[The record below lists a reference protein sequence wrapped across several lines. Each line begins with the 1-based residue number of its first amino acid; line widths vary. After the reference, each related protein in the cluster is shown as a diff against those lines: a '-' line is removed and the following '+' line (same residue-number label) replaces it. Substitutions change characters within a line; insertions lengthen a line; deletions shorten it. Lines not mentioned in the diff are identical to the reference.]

1 MAKTIDFEKWQGL
14 GNDFV
19 IIDGRSGKPSLA
31 PKAVRFLGDRRYGV
45 GFDQMMIV
53 RRSRIADYKM
63 DLFNSDGSL
72 AEMCGNGIRCFHR
85 FLVERGATGKKRL
98 SVETRAG
105 IIKTT
110 LLSGGMVEVD
120 MGEPILDGPQIPVNL
135 EGRVVD
141 RGINTEMGAF
151 RITAVSM
158 GNPHIII
165 FTDDLEKIDLDK
177 LGPFLENHPLFP
189 KRTNVHFARM
199 DDAKNITVRHWERGA
214 GATLACGT
222 GACATA
228 VAAVL
233 NNLSGRA
240 VTVRQRGGAL
250 KIRWNERDD
259 RVYMTGPADRVF
271 SGKISV

>member
-19 IIDGRSGKPSLA
+19 IIDGRSGRPLLG

-45 GFDQMMIV
+45 GFDQLMIV
-53 RRSRIADYKM
+53 RRSRTADYKM
-63 DLFNSDGSL
+63 DLFNSDGSR

-105 IIKTT
+105 IIRTT

-141 RGINTEMGAF
+141 RVMDTEMGVF

-158 GNPHIII
+158 GNPHITI
-165 FTDDLEKIDLDK
+165 FTDDLEKIDLEK
-177 LGPFLENHPLFP
+177 LGPFLEHHPLFP

-228 VAAVL
+228 VAAAL

-240 VTVRQRGGAL
+240 VTVHQRGGAL
-250 KIRWNERDD
+250 KIRWNEADD

>member
-1 MAKTIDFEKWQGL
+1 MARTIDFEKWQGL

-19 IIDGRSGKPSLA
+19 IIDGRSGKPALG
-31 PKAVRFLGDRRYGV
+31 PKAVRFIGDRRHGV

-53 RRSRIADYKM
+53 RNSRIADYKM
-63 DLFNSDGSL
+63 ELYNSDGSS

-85 FLVERGATGKKRL
+85 FLVEMGATRRKKL
-98 SVETRAG
+98 AVETRAG
-105 IIKTT
+105 IIKTE
-110 LLSGGMVEVD
+110 LLSGRMVEVD
-120 MGEPILDGPQIPVNL
+120 MGEPILDGPRIPVNL
-135 EGRVVD
+135 DGEIIGRE
-141 RGINTEMGAF
+141 ISTEMGTF
-151 RITAVSM
+151 KITAVSM
-158 GNPHIII
+158 GNPHITV
-165 FTDDLEKIDLDK
+165 FTDDLEKIDLEK
-177 LGPFLENHPLFP
+177 LGPFLERHPLFP

-199 DDAKNITVRHWERGA
+199 DDARNITVRHWERGA

-240 VTVRQRGGAL
+240 VAVHQRGGTL
-250 KIRWNERDD
+250 KIRWDERDN